1 MANLSKPLRIMKR
14 ILILLLALMPIVASA
29 QEMIV
34 DHTIQDVIWSKVR
47 ESQVTYDQAL
57 EHILAYRIL
66 DNVVTHGNMIA
77 GDIVPEYIDYEAAG
91 YSRMKVPLYL
101 SGSKF
106 CCRIVIRFKEGKYM
120 AEALN
125 MRFVDVTGPS
135 AGLYTSF
142 YDGHGAFAFDIAV
155 GLVMKYLTELT
166 TFNIPSYEW

>member
-1 MANLSKPLRIMKR
+1 MDDLSTPLRTMKR
-14 ILILLLALMPIVASA
+14 IIILLLALMPFVASA
-29 QEMIV
+29 QGMTI
-34 DHTIQDVIWSKVR
+34 DHDNKDVIWSQVY
-47 ESQVTYDQAL
+47 ESDITYDQAL
-57 EHILAYRIL
+57 EDILAYRIL

-77 GDIVPEYIDYEAAG
+77 GDIIPEYIDYEAAG

-125 MRFVDVTGPS
+125 MRFVDVTAPS

-166 TFNIPSYEW
+166 TFNIRSYEW